1 MKLTCKEYVDPSIR
15 KDKMRKYN
23 LKRDIAYITGLLH
36 GYRDA
41 LWIIYGALTKQIR
54 AKSDMLDKLK
64 EELEDANS

>member
-1 MKLTCKEYVDPSIR
+1 
-15 KDKMRKYN
+15 MRKYN

-41 LWIIYGALTKQIR
+41 LWIIQGALTKQIR
-54 AKSDMLDKLK
+54 AKSNELDKLK